1 MKNSST
7 HPGDGRVTPMKRQRI
22 IAGLLTVIAALLA
35 ANLVLGSA
43 QAQRVAQPPLRHA
56 VAITV
61 DSGSLGGLSLY
72 RLWSDGT
79 VDHRTK
85 PRPQGAHRIWHEQE
99 QLRLSG
105 SRWTSPLGPVISPK
119 LERRSTPPGS

>member
-1 MKNSST
+1 
-7 HPGDGRVTPMKRQRI
+7 MKRQRI

-85 PRPQGAHRIWHEQE
+85 PRPHGAHRIWHEQE
-99 QLRLSG
+99 QLPSEWQPMDKPAG
-105 SRWTSPLGPVISPK
+105 AGN
-119 LERRSTPPGS
+119 